1 MADKPSI
8 ATHLSADLPIKSRDE
23 DKLNRKGFA
32 ESLAHVIRTW
42 RDKPSLVIGLF
53 GDWGSGKSSLK
64 NLVLEAIASQDKAS
78 MHVVE
83 FSPWQVSSQE
93 MLSETFFREIGKALS
108 KTGPPDDA
116 VIKRRVARWKMYSS
130 VLSMAGTVARAF
142 RSALPP
148 TDPIS
153 LKLSAAAA
161 TVEAVA
167 GVTKVG
173 AEAVEA
179 EGATDLLTL
188 SELKEQIAE
197 DLQSVDKPILV
208 VLDDIDRLNKQEIRY
223 TLQLVKANADFPNI
237 IYLLLAQKKTIVDA
251 LEEIA
256 PGNALAYL
264 EKIIQVSFDVPSV
277 NRNQLQRLLLNGLN
291 ELLNGPQL
299 EKRFSNT
306 YWGSVF
312 PHLFPLFRNLR
323 DLNRFLGALAFHI
336 QLFLNG
342 DTFEVNPVDLIA
354 LEAIRLFEPEVYKQ
368 IPGEKEVLTAYPR
381 WTHQKHEEDDKKRI
395 ERLISLSSEANRESI
410 RNLLAEVFPPSN
422 LRQGLRFQGGDIESR
437 WFQQLRVCSYQAFDR
452 YFQFATPVGD
462 VSQADIDDIIANM
475 ADPIALRRIFDRL
488 AELDLID
495 VMLTRIASLQ
505 ETLPLEHAATFL
517 SALYEITFPVRR
529 YSLFETSARDR
540 VRSITYWYLGRLS
553 EADRLKVMTGALQTT
568 TGIAAA
574 IPTVA
579 LLGRVF
585 EPNSTAVSFF
595 NEQDSRDRLNQAG
608 LRAIVRAIAEGSGIA
623 SESLLPALGFWSHFN
638 KKAASLWL
646 RNYLQNRSALTAYL
660 GSITSISEGTGGTR
674 RFIYVASFEKLITV
688 KELEKR
694 RDTYFVGEL
703 TPEEA
708 ELAKLLKVGIR
719 KRNEGKD
726 HPSTVW
732 GGMDDDE

>member
-1 MADKPSI
+1 MSDKPSI
-8 ATHLSADLPIKSRDE
+8 ATHLSADLPIQSRDE

-32 ESLAHVIRTW
+32 DSLAHVIRTW
-42 RDKPSLVIGLF
+42 RGKPSLVIGLF
-53 GDWGSGKSSLK
+53 GDWGSGKSSIK
-64 NLVLEAIASQDKAS
+64 NLVRESIASQDKDS

-108 KTGPPDDA
+108 KTGPADDA
-116 VIKRRVARWKMYSS
+116 VVKRRVARWKMYSS

-153 LKLSAAAA
+153 LKLTAAAA

-167 GVTKVG
+167 GITKVG

-179 EGATDLLTL
+179 EGAADTLTL
-188 SELKEQIAE
+188 SELKEQIAD
-197 DLQSVDKPILV
+197 DLRSIDKPILV

-237 IYLLLAQKKTIVDA
+237 IYLLLAQKKTVVDA

-277 NRNQLQRLLLNGLN
+277 NRNQLQTLFFNGLN
-291 ELLNGPQL
+291 ELLSGPQM
-299 EKRFSNT
+299 EKRFSNG

-342 DTFEVNPVDLIA
+342 DTFEVNPIDLIA
-354 LEAIRLFEPEVYKQ
+354 LEAIRLFEPEVYRQ
-368 IPGEKEVLTAYPR
+368 IPSEKEVLTAFPR
-381 WTHQKHEEDDKKRI
+381 WTHQKHEEDDKQRI
-395 ERLISLSSEANRESI
+395 EHLLSLASEANRDSV
-410 RNLLAEVFPPSN
+410 RQLLAEIFPPSN
-422 LRQGLRFQGGDIESR
+422 LRKGLRIQGGDVESR
-437 WFQQLRVCSYQAFDR
+437 WFQQLRVCSYQTFDR

-462 VSQADIDDIIANM
+462 VSQADIDDMIAHM
-475 ADPIALRRIFDRL
+475 GDTAALRRIFDRL

-495 VMLTRIASLQ
+495 VMLSRVASLQ
-505 ETLPLEHAATFL
+505 ETLPLGHAATFL

-529 YSLFETSARDR
+529 HSLFETSARDR
-540 VRSITYWYLGRLS
+540 VRSITYWYLGRVS
-553 EADRLKVMTGALQTT
+553 EPDRLKVMTDALQSTK
-568 TGIAAA
+568 GIAAA

-579 LLGRVF
+579 LLGREF
-585 EPNSTAVSFF
+585 EPNSTALSFF
-595 NEQDSRDRLNQAG
+595 NEQDSRDRLNKAA
-608 LRAIVRAIAEGSGIA
+608 LEAIRRAAKNDSGVA
-623 SESLLPALGFWSHFN
+623 PESILPALGFWSFYE

-646 RNYLQNRSALTAYL
+646 KKYLQNRAALAAYL
-660 GSITSISEGTGGTR
+660 ESITSISEGTGGTR
-674 RFIYVASFEKLITV
+674 RFIYVASFENLITV

-694 RDTYFVGEL
+694 RNTYFAGDL
-703 TPEEA
+703 SPEEA
-708 ELAKLLKVGIR
+708 ELAKLLRVGI
-719 KRNEGKD
+719 KMRNEGKD
-726 HPSTVW
+726 HPSMVW
-732 GGMDDDE
+732 GGMEENE

>member
-1 MADKPSI
+1 MSDKPSI
-8 ATHLSADLPIKSRDE
+8 AAYLSADLPIKSRDE

-32 ESLAHVIRTW
+32 ESLGHVIRTW

-64 NLVLEAIASQDKAS
+64 NLVLEAITSQGKDS
-78 MHVVE
+78 LHVVE
-83 FSPWQVSSQE
+83 FSPWQVSTQE

-108 KTGPPDDA
+108 KTGPAEDA
-116 VIKRRVARWKMYSS
+116 VVKRRVARWKMYSS

-142 RSALPP
+142 RSAVPL

-153 LKLSAAAA
+153 LKISAAAA

-167 GVTKVG
+167 GVTKAG

-179 EGATDLLTL
+179 EGAADNLTL
-188 SELKEQIAE
+188 SELKEEIAK
-197 DLQSVDKPILV
+197 DLRAVEKPILV

-237 IYLLLAQKKTIVDA
+237 IYLLLAQKKTVVDA

-264 EKIIQVSFDVPSV
+264 EKIIQVSFDVPTV
-277 NRNQLQRLLLNGLN
+277 NRNQLQSLFFNGLN
-291 ELLNGPQL
+291 ELLSAPQM

-336 QLFLNG
+336 RLFLNG
-342 DTFEVNPVDLIA
+342 ETFEVNPVDLIA
-354 LEAIRLFEPEVYKQ
+354 LEAIRLFEPEVYRQ
-368 IPGEKEVLTAYPR
+368 IPSEKEVLTAYPR
-381 WTHQKHEEDDKKRI
+381 WTHQKHEEDDKKRV
-395 ERLISLSSEANRESI
+395 EHLLSLASEANRESI
-410 RNLLAEVFPPSN
+410 RQLVAEVFPPSN
-422 LRQGLRFQGGDIESR
+422 LRRGLRIQGGDIESR

-475 ADPIALRRIFDRL
+475 GDPTALRRNFDRL

-505 ETLPLEHAATFL
+505 ETLPLDHAATFL

-529 YSLFETSARDR
+529 YSFFETSARDR
-540 VRSITYWYLGRLS
+540 VRSITYWYLNRLS
-553 EADRLKVMTGALQTT
+553 EADRLKVMTVALQTT
-568 TGIAAA
+568 KGLAAA

-579 LLGRVF
+579 LLGRAF
-585 EPNSTAVSFF
+585 EPSANALPFF
-595 NEQDSRDRLNQAG
+595 TEQDSRDRLNQAA
-608 LRAIVRAIAEGSGIA
+608 LAAIRRATAKGSGVA
-623 SESLLPALGFWSHFN
+623 PESILPALGFWSFFD
-638 KKAASLWL
+638 KKAASRWL
-646 RNYLQNRSALTAYL
+646 KNYLQDRAALKAYL
-660 GSITSISEGTGGTR
+660 ESITSISEGTSGTR
-674 RFIYVASFEKLITV
+674 RFIFVASFEQLISV
-688 KELEKR
+688 RELDKR
-694 RDTYFVGEL
+694 RNTYFVGDL

-708 ELAKLLKVGIR
+708 ELAKWLRVGIKKR
-719 KRNEGKD
+719 KEGSD
-726 HPSTVW
+726 DPSIVW
-732 GGMDDDE
+732 GGMDDEE

>member
-8 ATHLSADLPIKSRDE
+8 ATHLSADLPIKSREE

-64 NLVLEAIASQDKAS
+64 NLVLEAIASQDKAGV
-78 MHVVE
+78 HVVE

-108 KTGPPDDA
+108 KTGPAEDA
-116 VIKRRVARWKMYSS
+116 VIKRRVARWNMYSS

-142 RSALPP
+142 RSAMPP

-161 TVEAVA
+161 AVEAIA

-173 AEAVEA
+173 TEAVEA

-197 DLQSVDKPILV
+197 DLQSLDKPILV

-237 IYLLLAQKKTIVDA
+237 IYLLLAQKKTVVDA

-277 NRNQLQRLLLNGLN
+277 NRNQLQGLLLKGLD
-291 ELLNGPQL
+291 ELLHGPQL

-368 IPGEKEVLTAYPR
+368 IPSEKEVLTAYPR
-381 WTHQKHEEDDKKRI
+381 WNHQKHEEDDKKRI

-410 RNLLAEVFPPSN
+410 QNLLAEVFPTSN

-437 WFQQLRVCSYQAFDR
+437 WFQQLRVCSHQAFDR

-475 ADPIALRRIFDRL
+475 PDPIALRRIFDRL

-517 SALYEITFPVRR
+517 SALYEIAFPVRR

-540 VRSITYWYLGRLS
+540 VRSITYWYLSRLS
-553 EADRLKVMTGALQTT
+553 EADRLKVMIGALQTT
-568 TGIAAA
+568 KGVAAA
-574 IPTVA
+574 IQTVA
-579 LLGRVF
+579 LLGRDF
-585 EPNSTAVSFF
+585 ESNSTAVSFF
-595 NEQDSRDRLNQAG
+595 SEQDKRDRLNQAG
-608 LRAIVRAIAEGSGIA
+608 LAAIIRATKVGSGVA
-623 SESLLPALGFWSHFN
+623 PESILAALGFWSYFD

-660 GSITSISEGTGGTR
+660 DSITSISEGTGGTR
-674 RFIYVASFEKLITV
+674 RFIYVANFENLITV

-694 RDTYFVGEL
+694 RDKYFVGEL

-726 HPSTVW
+726 HPSMVW
-732 GGMDDDE
+732 GGMGDDE

>member
-1 MADKPSI
+1 MADKPTI
-8 ATHLSADLPIKSRDE
+8 TTHLSADLPINSRDE

-64 NLVLEAIASQDKAS
+64 NLVLEAIDSQDKAS

-93 MLSETFFREIGKALS
+93 MLSETFFREVGKALS
-108 KTGPPDDA
+108 KTGPTEDA
-116 VIKRRVARWKMYSS
+116 VTKRRVARWKMYSS

-142 RSALPP
+142 RSAVPP
-148 TDPIS
+148 TDAIS
-153 LKLSAAAA
+153 LKLSTAAAA
-161 TVEAVA
+161 VEAVA

-179 EGATDLLTL
+179 EGASDLLTL
-188 SELKEQIAE
+188 SELKEQIAD
-197 DLQSVDKPILV
+197 DLRSIDKPILV

-237 IYLLLAQKKTIVDA
+237 IYLLLAQKKTVVDA

-256 PGNALAYL
+256 PGNALVYL

-277 NRNQLQRLLLNGLN
+277 NRNQLQSLFLNGLN

-342 DTFEVNPVDLIA
+342 NTFEVNPVDLIA

-368 IPGEKEVLTAYPR
+368 IPTEKEVLTPYPR
-381 WTHQKHEEDDKKRI
+381 LSHLKHEEDDKIRI
-395 ERLISLSSEANRESI
+395 ERLISLSSEANRESV

-422 LRQGLRFQGGDIESR
+422 LRQGLRFQGGDIENR

-452 YFQFATPVGD
+452 YFQFATPIGD
-462 VSQADIDDIIANM
+462 VSQADIDDMIANM
-475 ADPIALRRIFDRL
+475 ADPTALRRIFDRL

-553 EADRLKVMTGALQTT
+553 EGDRLKVMTDALQTT
-568 TGIAAA
+568 KGISAA
-574 IPTVA
+574 IPTIT
-579 LLGRVF
+579 LLGRKF
-585 EPNSTAVSFF
+585 EPNSTALPFF
-595 NEQDSRDRLNQAG
+595 VERNNRDRLNQTA
-608 LRAIVRAIAEGSGIA
+608 LAAIRRATAKDSGVTPDSI
-623 SESLLPALGFWSHFN
+623 LPALGFWSFFN
-638 KKAASLWL
+638 KKAASIWL
-646 RNYLQNRSALTAYL
+646 RQYLQSRAALTAYL
-660 GSITSISEGTGGTR
+660 ESITSISEGTGGTR

-694 RDTYFVGEL
+694 RNTYFVGDL
-703 TPEEA
+703 TPEET
-708 ELAKLLKVGIR
+708 ELAKLFTVGIKKR
-719 KRNEGKD
+719 KEGKD
-726 HPSTVW
+726 DPSIVW
-732 GGMDDDE
+732 GGMDDE